1 MNLLSILLTGALI
14 SGGLGAHTLLDNQP
28 TKQTNAPSQTINE
41 LQAKTIALDTSKGG
55 LVTNTQT
62 VENYGIKTYKISIV
76 NQDTEYTVDIDAS
89 TGGILMVN
97 QQMKEWNDHGVDNL
111 KPFMGKFD
119 E

>member
-14 SGGLGAHTLLDNQP
+14 AGGLGAHTLPNNQP
-28 TKQTNAPSQTINE
+28 VTKQTNAPSQMINE

-62 VENYGIKTYKISIV
+62 VENHGIKTYKISIV

-97 QQMKEWNDHGVDNL
+97 QQMKG
-111 KPFMGKFD
+111 
-119 E
+119 

>member
-28 TKQTNAPSQTINE
+28 TKQTNALSQTINE

-55 LVTNTQT
+55 LVMNTQT

-97 QQMKEWNDHGVDNL
+97 QQMKGWNDHGVDNL
-111 KPFMGKFD
+111 KPFMEKFD